1 MDLDKWFSKLLDE
14 PVNEL
19 VQKAMAEGQIPI
31 GYSCSYI
38 PEVMLSVDGLF
49 PVRMRAPGIAGTELA
64 DNYLSSV
71 ICSYTRSLLEFTL
84 DGRYDFLRGWVFAAS
99 CDHLRRLYDNL
110 EYMKRPGFSRILDVP
125 HKTGDAAINWYTDEL
140 KLFAKALTE
149 HFGVD
154 LGTDAL
160 EKAIREHNAF
170 NAILRE
176 IGKHRSGDNP
186 VMTGTEYHRMVIA
199 ASASPKKPLLPLLE
213 KIRDDLPRR
222 ATLEPYRARLLL
234 AGGHLDDPGY
244 IGIIESQGGLVV
256 ADRLC
261 TGSYPGLLPIP
272 ETGDPITVLAKHY
285 LTKTSCPRMM
295 ESFTERAEDIVT
307 LARESRAD
315 GVVIQILKFCD
326 TWGVEAAAFVSYIR
340 EAGIPLLRLERDY
353 RLGSEGQ
360 LRTRIQ
366 AFIESM
372 GK

>member
-1 MDLDKWFSKLLDE
+1 MGLDKWFSKLLEE

-19 VQKAMAEGQIPI
+19 VQKAMDEGQIPI
-31 GYSCSYI
+31 GYSCSYV
-38 PEVMLSVDGLF
+38 PDVMLSVDGLF
-49 PVRMRAPGIAGTELA
+49 PVRMRAPGISGTELA
-64 DNYLSSV
+64 DNYLSCV
-71 ICSYTRSLLEFTL
+71 ICSYTRSLLEFAL

-110 EYMKRPGFSRILDVP
+110 EHLKKPGFSRILDVP

-154 LGTDAL
+154 LGAGAL
-160 EKAIREHNAF
+160 AKAIREHNTFSAV
-170 NAILRE
+170 LRK
-176 IGKHRSGDNP
+176 IGEYRSGDNP
-186 VMTGTEYHRMVIA
+186 VMTGAEYHRLIVA
-199 ASASPKKPLLPLLE
+199 ASASPKKPILPILE
-213 KIRDDLPRR
+213 KIRANLPTR
-222 ATLEPYRARLLL
+222 AALPPYRARLLL

-244 IGIIESQGGLVV
+244 ISIIESQGGLVV

-261 TGSYPGLLPIP
+261 TGSYPGLQPIP
-272 ETGDPITVLAKHY
+272 ETGDPIAVLAKHY

-326 TWGVEAAAFVSYIR
+326 TWGVEATAFVSYIR
-340 EAGIPLLRLERDY
+340 EAGIPVLRLERDY
-353 RLGSEGQ
+353 RLGGEGQ

-372 GK
+372 SK

>member
-1 MDLDKWFSKLLDE
+1 MDTDKWFSKLLDE

-19 VQKAMAEGQIPI
+19 VQKSIDEGQIPI
-31 GYSCSYI
+31 GYSCNYV

-49 PVRMRAPGIAGTELA
+49 PVRMRAPGITGTELA
-64 DNYLSSV
+64 DNYLSCV
-71 ICSYTRSLLEFTL
+71 ICSYTRSLLEFAL
-84 DGRYDFLRGWVFAAS
+84 NGRYDFLQGWVFAAS

-110 EYMKRPGFSRILDVP
+110 EYLKRPGFSRILDVP
-125 HKTGDAAINWYTDEL
+125 HKTGDAAVNWYTEEL
-140 KLFAKALTE
+140 QLLATAMTE

-154 LGTDAL
+154 LGADAL
-160 EKAIREHNAF
+160 AKAIREYNAF
-170 NAILRE
+170 NAVLRE
-176 IGKHRSGDNP
+176 IGEYRSGDNP

-199 ASASPKKPLLPLLE
+199 ASASPKKSLLPVLK
-213 KIRDDLPRR
+213 KIRDDLPTR
-222 ATLEPYRARLLL
+222 ALLPPYRARLLL
-234 AGGHLDDPGY
+234 VGGHLDDPGY
-244 IGIIESQGGLVV
+244 INIIESQGGLVV

-272 ETGDPITVLAKHY
+272 ETGDPIAELAKHY

-295 ESFTERAEDIVT
+295 EAFTERAEDIVSM
-307 LARESRAD
+307 ARKCRAD

-340 EAGIPLLRLERDY
+340 EAGIPVLRLERDY

-360 LRTRIQ
+360 IRTRIQ

>member
-1 MDLDKWFSKLLDE
+1 MDTDKWFSKLLDE
-14 PVNEL
+14 PLNEL
-19 VQKAMAEGQIPI
+19 VQKSMDEGQIPI
-31 GYSCSYI
+31 GYSCSYV

-49 PVRMRAPGIAGTELA
+49 PIRMHATGIAGTEIA

-71 ICSYTRSLLEFTL
+71 ICSYTRSLLEFAL
-84 DGRYDFLRGWVFAAS
+84 DERYDFLRGWVFAAS

-110 EYMKRPGFSRILDVP
+110 EYLKRPGFSRILDVP

-140 KLFAKALTE
+140 KLFAKALTD

-154 LGTDAL
+154 LGADAL
-160 EKAIREHNAF
+160 AKAIREHNAF
-170 NAILRE
+170 NAVLRK
-176 IGKHRSGDNP
+176 IGEYRSGDKP
-186 VMTGTEYHRMVIA
+186 VMTGTEYHRLVIA
-199 ASASPKKPLLPLLE
+199 AGTSPKKPLLPILK
-213 KIRDDLPRR
+213 KIRNDLPKRDP
-222 ATLEPYRARLLL
+222 LPPYRARLLL

-244 IGIIESQGGLVV
+244 ISIIESQGGLIV

-272 ETGDPITVLAKHY
+272 ETGDPIAALAKHY

-295 ESFTERAEDIVT
+295 EAFRERAEDIVK
-307 LARESRAD
+307 LARECRAD

-326 TWGVEAAAFVSYIR
+326 TWGVEAAAFVSCIR
-340 EAGIPLLRLERDY
+340 EAGIPVLRLERDY
-353 RLGSEGQ
+353 RLGGEGQ